1 MQRIQL
7 RERLSGLRQDLRL
20 ALRHVRKAPGFTAVA
35 ALTLALGV
43 GATTSIFSVV
53 SQVVLRPLPYPHADR
68 IMQVWEVTT
77 RGNQVHLADPNFL
90 DLEKYNHSFSSLAVY
105 YQSGATLVSNG
116 EGVRALA
123 TWVSPRFFDVL
134 GARPAAGRFF
144 LTDEQ
149 QAGAPTTVVIS
160 YGFWQRQ
167 YAGART
173 AVGSTIT
180 ADSRAVTIIGVLP
193 PNVEF
198 PAGSDVFLASGNPR
212 NTSRTAHNRH
222 AIGRLKNGVT
232 VEQAQQDVSGVFR
245 RLKAQFGA
253 YTDAIDGSV
262 VPLQDQIAGPIKPTL
277 YLVLGASGIL
287 LLIACANVVN
297 LLVARMASREREM
310 AVRVALGAGRSRLVQ
325 QMLIESSVLAL
336 AGCAGGL
343 ALALAGVRA
352 LVVLRPANIPGV
364 ERVGLDW
371 RVLLFALCVS
381 GVTAFALGL
390 IAAWRGAGG
399 DVRAAL
405 AQGRRTQGGGA
416 TDRIRGALVI
426 IQVAMTVVLLIGAG
440 LLGRSFVRLMRV
452 DPGFHTH
459 GLVVAR
465 LSSDQADGSAHGLAH
480 GSADAIA
487 RRAQYFGSA
496 LAALR
501 SIPGVTAAGGVS
513 DMPLNGGGADGTFLI
528 LNSIDVKLQM
538 SDLERLFQDKAHTGA
553 ADYRIATADYFRTM
567 GIPLLS
573 GRGFTDADRAGAPH
587 VAVVSA
593 ALAKAQWPAENPVGK
608 VIEFGN
614 MDGDLTPMTI
624 VGVVGDVR
632 DGGGGLS
639 APPQRVLYSDYRQRG
654 GGYARTIVLATATP
668 AAVMNEVRRRLRR
681 LRPDLPA
688 QVTTIEQMVDRSL
701 TQQRFMLLLIGV
713 FGAVALMLASLGV
726 YSVISYL
733 VAQRGHELSIRVA
746 LGAGGGDIVKLVL
759 GQGVVL
765 ALIGTIIGA
774 VGALATTRLLRQLLY
789 EISPTDPL
797 AFVGVVGL
805 LTVVAAAA
813 SYLPAR
819 RAARASPMDVLRG
832 G

>member
-1 MQRIQL
+1 
-7 RERLSGLRQDLRL
+7 
-20 ALRHVRKAPGFTAVA
+20 
-35 ALTLALGV
+35 
-43 GATTSIFSVV
+43 
-53 SQVVLRPLPYPHADR
+53 
-68 IMQVWEVTT
+68 
-77 RGNQVHLADPNFL
+77 
-90 DLEKYNHSFSSLAVY
+90 
-105 YQSGATLVSNG
+105 
-116 EGVRALA
+116 
-123 TWVSPRFFDVL
+123 
-134 GARPAAGRFF
+134 
-144 LTDEQ
+144 
-149 QAGAPTTVVIS
+149 
-160 YGFWQRQ
+160 
-167 YAGART
+167 
-173 AVGSTIT
+173 
-180 ADSRAVTIIGVLP
+180 
-193 PNVEF
+193 
-198 PAGSDVFLASGNPR
+198 
-212 NTSRTAHNRH
+212 
-222 AIGRLKNGVT
+222 
-232 VEQAQQDVSGVFR
+232 
-245 RLKAQFGA
+245 
-253 YTDAIDGSV
+253 
-262 VPLQDQIAGPIKPTL
+262 
-277 YLVLGASGIL
+277 
-287 LLIACANVVN
+287 
-297 LLVARMASREREM
+297 
-310 AVRVALGAGRSRLVQ
+310 
-325 QMLIESSVLAL
+325 
-336 AGCAGGL
+336 
-343 ALALAGVRA
+343 
-352 LVVLRPANIPGV
+352 
-364 ERVGLDW
+364 
-371 RVLLFALCVS
+371 
-381 GVTAFALGL
+381 
-390 IAAWRGAGG
+390 
-399 DVRAAL
+399 
-405 AQGRRTQGGGA
+405 
-416 TDRIRGALVI
+416 
-426 IQVAMTVVLLIGAG
+426 
-440 LLGRSFVRLMRV
+440 
-452 DPGFHTH
+452 
-459 GLVVAR
+459 
-465 LSSDQADGSAHGLAH
+465 
-480 GSADAIA
+480 
-487 RRAQYFGSA
+487 
-496 LAALR
+496 
-501 SIPGVTAAGGVS
+501 
-513 DMPLNGGGADGTFLI
+513 MPLNGGGADGTFLI

-789 EISPTDPL
+789 EVSPTDPV
-797 AFVGVVGL
+797 AFVGVVGV

-819 RAARASPMDVLRG
+819 RAARAAPMDVLRG